1 MEYLILMGEGLK
13 APLQDA
19 LGPHAPFF
27 FEYLAPAGLGL
38 MWIVSL
44 ILILLTWFRR
54 KDDVDQGG
62 GFIFKISLTG
72 LFLVFM
78 LVAGAGLEFL
88 VLGGASLHAEVLGG
102 ALELLPAS
110 K

>member
-54 KDDVDQGG
+54 RDDLEPGG
-62 GFIFKISLTG
+62 SFIYKISLSG

-88 VLGGASLHAEVLGG
+88 LLGGASIHAEVLGG
-102 ALELLPAS
+102 ALDLIPPP
-110 K
+110 